1 MNSCLEEMQDL
12 WKIGD
17 EYLLPKFEQ
26 KRLGLHKESK
36 LIVSSIYE
44 NENKIVFMNMLV
56 RWIYRTLRRIKWKKD
71 LLNRQRKTLKE
82 KLFPI

>member
-1 MNSCLEEMQDL
+1 MNNYVIGIDLAKENSDNTCVCFQFVNSCLEEMKEL

-17 EYLLPKFEQ
+17 EYPLPEFNK

-44 NENKIVFMNMLV
+44 NNNQEVFMNMLV
-56 RWIYRTLRRIKWKKD
+56 R
-71 LLNRQRKTLKE
+71 
-82 KLFPI
+82 